1 MVTNSELTL
10 ANTTVTG
17 NNANASGGGV
27 HVLDGASLH
36 LRNATVVRNASNADG
51 GNIFRAQGSSGSAV
65 NSVVALPTSA
75 SNCQMNLQ
83 SWSAPVGGNVSSTV
97 DTGADGCRFGGTSK
111 VAANPLL
118 GPLAANGG
126 PTQTVALLSGSPA
139 RDAGTTALGLCPA
152 VDQRGQARPKDGDGD
167 GSAGCDAGAFEAAA
181 VPLKPKPPA
190 PRPPGGSG
198 PPPGPGVV
206 PDTTDPTL
214 RLRRAARQ
222 APLRR
227 RNAIVLKAA
236 STEDGTIGV
245 RGSVR
250 VPGRRRAFAFEPVRR
265 TVTAGRTVTIK
276 LLIPRRALARVKR
289 SLRRGRRLRA
299 TFALTATD
307 EAGNAAVRRT
317 RVTLIR

>member
-1 MVTNSELTL
+1 M
-10 ANTTVTG
+10 
-17 NNANASGGGV
+17 
-27 HVLDGASLH
+27 
-36 LRNATVVRNASNADG
+36 
-51 GNIFRAQGSSGSAV
+51 
-65 NSVVALPTSA
+65 
-75 SNCQMNLQ
+75 
-83 SWSAPVGGNVSSTV
+83 
-97 DTGADGCRFGGTSK
+97 
-111 VAANPLL
+111 L

-126 PTQTVALLSGSPA
+126 PSPTIALLSGSPA
-139 RDAGTTALGLCPA
+139 RDAGTSAAGLCPTS
-152 VDQRGQARPKDGDGD
+152 DQRGQSRPRDGDGD
-167 GSAGCDAGAFEAAA
+167 GSAGCDAGAYEAAA
-181 VPLKPKPPA
+181 VPVKPKPRPTT
-190 PRPPGGSG
+190 PRPPGT